1 MIHAYV
7 LSSWGKDMWKERN
20 MQSEMER
27 DTKDR
32 ERGNSGAC
40 ISGKGQLSSPF
51 CLGLHSLT
59 SFPSQSLLP
68 NSSRSHSLWISD
80 FLVSP
85 SCSLYI
91 LKWTSYPLIL
101 KQLHLCISSLYP
113 FDVLKYLFIVGF
125 GVSIKWC

>member
-1 MIHAYV
+1 
-7 LSSWGKDMWKERN
+7 

-40 ISGKGQLSSPF
+40 IGGKGQLSSPF
-51 CLGLHSLT
+51 CLGLRSLA

-68 NSSRSHSLWISD
+68 NSSRSHSLRISD

-91 LKWTSYPLIL
+91 LK
-101 KQLHLCISSLYP
+101 
-113 FDVLKYLFIVGF
+113 
-125 GVSIKWC
+125 